1 MLLRI
6 FKGNGPGV
14 IFLLAVIFIAVW
26 ISAFTHPSGLTASQ
40 FDSDPMPLYGLL
52 AAVTAKINIFGV
64 VISFLMAALIAF
76 LLVNFN
82 TTSFFINERTYLP
95 ALFYILAGGFF
106 PEYQSLNPALPA
118 SIFLIVAIIRIIDG
132 YRKAGIANEFFD
144 AGFLIATG
152 SLFYASLIWFGL
164 VVIIGI
170 ILIRTVSI
178 SDIIIALLGLLTPY
192 FITFGIYY
200 VAGKDLR
207 VLLTLI
213 AGNLFLRTEGY
224 LFPALTIA
232 GLVIAA
238 LIIIVSMS
246 FLITRLNIK
255 KIKSRKTFSL
265 LIWVFLLSVAVY
277 IIMPSVSVEMIWI
290 TAIPVSY
297 FLAHYFLFIRKK
309 LMPEIFLS
317 VLFLIVLL
325 IQITY
330 FR

>member
-14 IFLLAVIFIAVW
+14 IVLLAVTFIAVW
-26 ISAFTHPSGLTASQ
+26 ISAFTHPSDLTASQ
-40 FDSDPMPLYGLL
+40 FGSDPMPLYGLL
-52 AAVTAKINIFGV
+52 SVVTSEINLLGV
-64 VISFLMAALIAF
+64 VISFLMAALTGF

-82 TTSFFINERTYLP
+82 TASFFINERTYLP
-95 ALFYILAGGFF
+95 ALFYFLMGGFF

-118 SIFLIVAIIRIIDG
+118 SVFLMVAIIRIIDG
-132 YRKAGIANEFFD
+132 YRKPGIANNFFD
-144 AGFLIATG
+144 AGILISAG

-170 ILIRTVSI
+170 MLIRTVTI
-178 SDIIIALLGLLTPY
+178 SDIIIALVGLLTPY

-200 VAGKDLR
+200 AAGKDLR
-207 VLLTLI
+207 ALLTLI
-213 AGNLFLRTEGY
+213 SGNLFLRTEGY
-224 LFPALTIA
+224 FFPTLTIA

-238 LIIIVSMS
+238 IIIIVSMA
-246 FLITRLNIK
+246 FLFTHLKIK

-265 LIWVFLLSVAVY
+265 LIWVFLISVAVY
-277 IIMPSVSVEMIWI
+277 LIIPAVSVEIIWI

-297 FLAHYFLFIRKK
+297 FLAHYFIFIRKK
-309 LMPEIFLS
+309 LMAEIFFS
-317 VLFLIVLL
+317 VLFLIILL

>member
-1 MLLRI
+1 MLLRT
-6 FKGNGPGV
+6 FKGNGPGA
-14 IFLLAVIFIAVW
+14 IFLLAAIFIAVW
-26 ISAFTHPSGLTASQ
+26 ISAFIHPSALTASQ
-40 FDSDPMPLYGLL
+40 FNSDPMPLYGLL
-52 AAVTAKINIFGV
+52 VAVTAKISLSGV
-64 VISFLMAALIAF
+64 VISFLIAALIAF
-76 LLVNFN
+76 LLVSFN

-118 SIFLIVAIIRIIDG
+118 SIFLMVAIMRIIDG
-132 YRKAGIANEFFD
+132 YRKAGRANNFFD
-144 AGFLIATG
+144 AAILIATG

-170 ILIRTVSI
+170 ILIRTVTI

-192 FITFGIYY
+192 YIVFGIYY
-200 VAGKDLR
+200 AAGKDIR
-207 VLLTLI
+207 ALLTLI
-213 AGNLFLRTEGY
+213 AGNLFLRTDGY

-238 LIIIVSMS
+238 IIIIVSMA
-246 FLITRLNIK
+246 FLITHLNIK

-265 LIWVFLLSVAVY
+265 LIWVFLISVAVY
-277 IIMPSVSVEMIWI
+277 IIVPAVSVEMVWI
-290 TAIPVSY
+290 TAIPASY

-317 VLFLIVLL
+317 ALFLLILL
-325 IQITY
+325 IQIMY